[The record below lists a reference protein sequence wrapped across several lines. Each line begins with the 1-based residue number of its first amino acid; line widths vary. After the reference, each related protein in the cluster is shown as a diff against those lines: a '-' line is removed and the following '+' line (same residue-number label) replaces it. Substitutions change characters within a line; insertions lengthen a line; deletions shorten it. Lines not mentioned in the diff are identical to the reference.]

1 MSRLHV
7 LLGVAFLVVAVAIP
21 FAAVGLHDHAAE
33 PAMMGCGTGGGARAH
48 IVETASAPATREPA
62 HSPTRD
68 EKA

>member
-48 IVETASAPATREPA
+48 IVETASAPANSRTGAQPNQ
-62 HSPTRD
+62 
-68 EKA
+68 